1 MGIKSIFNCQRFKS
15 WFYRPKSVHF
25 SHECHL
31 PGVDRTPSILSIHSM
46 AWTPWI
52 WMACLYICIIK
63 FVWSSNLWT
72 SQFHS
77 NGPCYYFFME
87 NFNIISEVIVFPTF
101 ELCNSCFRMKFYF
114 FNVAILYIERGERK
128 SLKKFK
134 ERLNA
139 RMTIFDYQKGQ
150 VLCQ

>member
-1 MGIKSIFNCQRFKS
+1 MILQ
-15 WFYRPKSVHF
+15 PKISTF
-25 SHECHL
+25 F
-31 PGVDRTPSILSIHSM
+31 TWMPSSRCRQNSKHIINSFHGLNTM
-46 AWTPWI
+46 D
-52 WMACLYICIIK
+52 MDGMFICIIK

-72 SQFHS
+72 LQFHS

-87 NFNIISEVIVFPTF
+87 NFNIISEVIVLLSSDPFYF
-101 ELCNSCFRMKFYF
+101 SNSCFRMKFYF